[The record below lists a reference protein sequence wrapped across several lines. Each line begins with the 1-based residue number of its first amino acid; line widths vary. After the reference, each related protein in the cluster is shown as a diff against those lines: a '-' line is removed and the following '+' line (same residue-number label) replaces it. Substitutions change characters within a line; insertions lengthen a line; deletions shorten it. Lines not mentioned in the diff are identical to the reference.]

1 MKGVSSMRLGLSD
14 GGRGLRMGD
23 ILSPRPA
30 LTQAHHAGRR
40 WGQHGRKPQGPARS
54 DQHQAVVSYSCLAN
68 LTYFFLVAPKA
79 PITWPFSKWPVNFP
93 AALVG

>member
-40 WGQHGRKPQGPARS
+40 WGQHGRKPQEPSKGLLLPTHLDS
-54 DQHQAVVSYSCLAN
+54 SHQRHLSRDHSQSGL
-68 LTYFFLVAPKA
+68 
-79 PITWPFSKWPVNFP
+79 
-93 AALVG
+93 